1 MPESTLGAPDLPD
14 TPAEKQD
21 VPVTT
26 VGDPGMTETSDVM
39 TETSDVV
46 TETGDDV
53 RATQPG
59 TDDRA
64 LLSLIG
70 EAVLA
75 VDGVARLEPTLKSL
89 FLARVPGS
97 ARDADSPD
105 GIRLTSLGTI
115 TDVTVDL
122 AATGD
127 QSSREVAEA
136 VQHVV
141 GQLLETQD
149 REPGRIKVNVLT
161 IERRP

>member
-1 MPESTLGAPDLPD
+1 
-14 TPAEKQD
+14 
-21 VPVTT
+21 
-26 VGDPGMTETSDVM
+26 MTETTHDG
-39 TETSDVV
+39 T
-46 TETGDDV
+46 
-53 RATQPG
+53 AAQPD

-70 EAVLA
+70 DAVLA
-75 VDGVARLEPTLKSL
+75 VEGVARLEPTLKSL

-97 ARDADSPD
+97 TKQAGSTD
-105 GIRLTSLGTI
+105 GIQLTSLGAI

-122 AATGD
+122 AAAGGR
-127 QSSREVAEA
+127 SSREVAEA

-141 GQLLETQD
+141 GQLLETHG